1 MCAVAGAGG
10 LNGPGLAQENT
21 SGAAK
26 RTLRVLWGATIIN
39 SLWSQRPS
47 TFPSGQMD
55 GGGSIQQHGGGC
67 RSCRAPLRERTSV
80 LARMRCFGCTAK
92 QLLPL
97 LLRSSRKT
105 LNGEILSASCPP
117 SDRAVHSVAHHQT
130 CGRVLLSCLS
140 LLNISRLRQA
150 EQLPEVLGTVMLFSM
165 LNRVV
170 DA

>member
-10 LNGPGLAQENT
+10 LNGPGL
-21 SGAAK
+21 SPK
-26 RTLRVLWGATIIN
+26 RTLQVLWGATIIN
-39 SLWSQRPS
+39 SLWSQKPS

-55 GGGSIQQHGGGC
+55 GGGFSSATSRRMSVVQ
-67 RSCRAPLRERTSV
+67 SSRTDK
-80 LARMRCFGCTAK
+80 CFGCTAK

-105 LNGEILSASCPP
+105 LNGEVLSASCPP

-130 CGRVLLSCLS
+130 YGRVLLSCLS
-140 LLNISRLRQA
+140 LLNISRSRQA

>member
-1 MCAVAGAGG
+1 MGRVS
-10 LNGPGLAQENT
+10 P
-21 SGAAK
+21 K

-39 SLWSQRPS
+39 SLWSKKPS

-55 GGGSIQQHGGGC
+55 GGGSIQQHRGGC
-67 RSCRAPLRERTSV
+67 RSCRARERTSV
-80 LARMRCFGCTAK
+80 LARIPCFGCTAR

-105 LNGEILSASCPP
+105 LNGEVLSASCPP
-117 SDRAVHSVAHHQT
+117 SDRSVHSVAHHQT
-130 CGRVLLSCLS
+130 YGRVLLSCLS
-140 LLNISRLRQA
+140 LLNISRSRQA